1 MKLYGLSISSF
12 CGVKLRNQPLGD
24 QYFIAIMP
32 TNRRELSVNCIEH
45 QVETFN
51 SIPVKNKELEVIV
64 NMSDTLKYK
73 AEFKRKAR
81 KFNVLQS

>member
-12 CGVKLRNQPLGD
+12 CGVKLRNQPLED

-51 SIPVKNKELEVIV
+51 SITVKNKELEVIV
-64 NMSDTLKYK
+64 NMSDNLKYN